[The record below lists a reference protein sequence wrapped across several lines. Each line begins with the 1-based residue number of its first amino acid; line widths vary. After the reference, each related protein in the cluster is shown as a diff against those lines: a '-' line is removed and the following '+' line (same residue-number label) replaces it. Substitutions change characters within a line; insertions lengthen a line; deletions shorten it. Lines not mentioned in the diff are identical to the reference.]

1 MSALCT
7 SGFSLPGGCVSDEVF
22 AVRTSRLLDSFFG
35 PLLHEMCRQSMN
47 RVMLH
52 DEKEF
57 DFFIE
62 VKMVGILI
70 WRLYKVSAKSTFS
83 FREIMKR
90 IFFTK
95 KMSVCMIRCM
105 VDSEG
110 SLGYSQT

>member
-1 MSALCT
+1 
-7 SGFSLPGGCVSDEVF
+7 
-22 AVRTSRLLDSFFG
+22 
-35 PLLHEMCRQSMN
+35 MN
-47 RVMLH
+47 RVMLD

-95 KMSVCMIRCM
+95 KNVCLHDSVHGRFRGVTWLLTDLNPKPARSGGPARTHGMADDLDCLAP
-105 VDSEG
+105 DG
-110 SLGYSQT
+110 